1 MRYAIAYLATG
12 ASFLLLDGGFLAL
25 VGPRLYRPTLDSLLG
40 DGVRPVPAV
49 LFYLLYIGGLTGFCV
64 LPSLHAPWAR
74 AVRLSLLRGLMLGL
88 VAYGTYDLTCQ
99 AVMRAW
105 SWNITLADLAW
116 GAFASAL
123 ASGMGALAVE
133 RSGARV

>member
-12 ASFLLLDGGFLAL
+12 ACFLLLDGSFLAL
-25 VGPRLYRPTLDSLLG
+25 VGPRLYRPALDVLLG
-40 DGVRPVPAV
+40 DSVRPAPAV

-64 LPSLHAPWAR
+64 APSLGAR
-74 AVRLSLLRGLMLGL
+74 WTRAAQFSLLRGLMLGL

-99 AVMRAW
+99 AVLRTW
-105 SWNITLADLAW
+105 SWRITLADMAW

-123 ASGMGALAVE
+123 ASCVGALAVT
-133 RSGARV
+133 RSGAKA